1 MFSFEGINFKDN
13 VKYMEMVVLA
23 NAVVNQ
29 IVSGNLSYI
38 GKDYYYNLGL
48 MTTFTDC
55 DTKTI
60 DEDIDGFMAEVYGGN
75 VMRKLTNNC
84 DTKMLDAFEKMVNE
98 GVAMRMN
105 ETGADKLISKLTEA
119 VENVN
124 NLVTKINNG
133 EIDLGKLIGGN
144 AEE

>member
-1 MFSFEGINFKDN
+1 MFSFEGVNFKDN

-60 DEDIDGFMAEVYGGN
+60 EEDIDGFMAEVYGGN

-84 DTKMLDAFEKMVNE
+84 DAKMLDAFEKMVND

>member
-1 MFSFEGINFKDN
+1 MFSFEGVNFKDN

-29 IVSGNLSYI
+29 IVSSNFSYI

-60 DEDIDGFMAEVYGGN
+60 EEDIDGFMAEVYGGN

-84 DTKMLDAFEKMVNE
+84 DAKMLDAFEKMVNE